1 MKNKKILND
10 IEIEKLLNLKY
21 SNLGE
26 AIKQLENQFEDF
38 NLENS
43 KKSQFMFEIATSVNG
58 KIENNQK
65 NLSCPKCHGKYVV
78 STYAGDL
85 YYRLFNG
92 SQKQKQEEKRR
103 FANMGLHSNPWAIA
117 DEFTIDYWCLHCGIR
132 WDGKGKNILKSEYI

>member
-26 AIKQLENQFEDF
+26 AIKQLENQFENF

-58 KIENNQK
+58 KIENNPE
-65 NLSCPKCHGKYVV
+65 NLKCPKCHGKYIASIHDGDV
-78 STYAGDL
+78 S
-85 YYRLFNG
+85 YRLFNG
-92 SQKQKQEEKRR
+92 TKEQKEEEKRR
-103 FANMGLHSNPWAIA
+103 FESMGLYCNECSMVT
-117 DEFTIDYWCLHCGIR
+117 EFTRDYWCLHCGIR
-132 WDGKGKNILKSEYI
+132 WNGKGKNILKSEYI